1 MNKPFRFMLEYAA
14 YQKKSLDACDMM
26 NAGIREELK
35 RRLDRAIRMYER
47 GMITVDECMFLLS
60 SRDTGEDM
68 SEYMT
73 A

>member
-1 MNKPFRFMLEYAA
+1 MLEYAA
-14 YQKKSLDACDMM
+14 YQKKCLDACDMM

-35 RRLDRAIRMYER
+35 RRIDRAIRMYER

-60 SRDTGEDM
+60 SRDNGEDM
-68 SEYMT
+68 SEYII